1 MIEKYTRNLVASS
14 GRELQKLRQS
24 TGSEEDSEDSSV
36 LSDSQMEQLEYTS
49 QDLLL
54 SLSSLTESVQKV
66 IELERAAAVSTPRG
80 KRLLPSQPSNSAKNL
95 LNKSVSWLTSTQGDF
110 SWISF
115 NPFPAI
121 CDNYCRLLS
130 SAYLLWCE
138 NNMDPNQ
145 TAPSVAVWLGFIV
158 YASVIKFVWS
168 TFEYTLKA

>member
-1 MIEKYTRNLVASS
+1 MSFYLVTGKDQDLRKICKCSEMIEKYTRNLVASS

-80 KRLLPSQPSNSAKNL
+80 KRLLPSQPSSSTKNI
-95 LNKSVSWLTSTQGDF
+95 LNKS
-110 SWISF
+110 
-115 NPFPAI
+115 
-121 CDNYCRLLS
+121 
-130 SAYLLWCE
+130 
-138 NNMDPNQ
+138 
-145 TAPSVAVWLGFIV
+145 
-158 YASVIKFVWS
+158 AS
-168 TFEYTLKA
+168 